1 MTKSGSNDLNNTLY
15 VHVFTLNNT
24 YLDVH
29 HFFQIVRFTASINQ
43 ESSHLI
49 EEINSLK
56 KEQNSISQ
64 VDEFARHSKLERKIL
79 KLRQELESLNHDTSY
94 SRVQAKG
101 FKI

>member
-1 MTKSGSNDLNNTLY
+1 MTKSGSNDLNNTL
-15 VHVFTLNNT
+15 HTKRFHLEQ

-101 FKI
+101 FKV